1 MLKFKYVLNAMVSLV
16 FVGTL
21 CGYPIVA
28 ALSILI
34 DVENRMLSVPFR
46 ALILSSSLF
55 LVMFFLRRP
64 KKFSLCVSVWVF
76 FWMMFLSRLFLEF
89 FFNNEALIFDWGE
102 MILYSIGVCFLP
114 SLAFLFVKQDF
125 YASIDLKTVVL
136 ACVTAMLLTA
146 LAIGK
151 EFDFA
156 ILLAGRIETDTLNP
170 IALGHLGLT
179 AMLLSIWTL
188 LHSKNT
194 NVTRLFLVVSIVVSF
209 VCVLASG
216 SRGPIFSMLVVS
228 LLYFINNMSVISLK
242 KVLLMFVGVFVVVII
257 LSVLYQSDI
266 YMVKRL
272 TSSFFSDASRDS
284 LATNSFQA
292 FEEHFFLG
300 AWYPFSSYPH
310 NLILESFMALGIFG
324 GLSFFFVFISTSYFA
339 YTLLKDANLGWVS
352 ILYFQYST
360 FVLVSS
366 SLFYANQYWIL
377 SAAVIGLY
385 LRKVRQGG
393 SNYI

>member
-1 MLKFKYVLNAMVSLV
+1 MVSLV
-16 FVGTL
+16 FIGTL

-28 ALSILI
+28 AISILVDI
-34 DVENRMLSVPFR
+34 ENRMLSVPFR
-46 ALILSSSLF
+46 ALILLTSLS
-55 LVMFFLRRP
+55 LLMFFLKNP
-64 KKFSLCVSVWVF
+64 KRFSLYVSVWVF
-76 FWMMFLSRLFLEF
+76 FWMIFLSRLFLEYF
-89 FFNNEALIFDWGE
+89 LNNEALIFDWNE
-102 MILYSIGVCFLP
+102 MILYSIGVCFIP
-114 SLAFLFVKQDF
+114 SLPFLFVKQDF
-125 YASIDLKTVVL
+125 YTSIDLKIVVL
-136 ACVTAMLLTA
+136 VCLIAILLTA

-156 ILLAGRIETDTLNP
+156 VLLAGRIETDTLNP

-188 LHSKNT
+188 LHSENT

-216 SRGPIFSMLVVS
+216 SRGPVFSMLVVF

-242 KVLLMFVGVFVVVII
+242 KVLLIFVGVTIFSIV
-257 LSVLYQSDI
+257 LLFLYQSDI

-284 LATNSFQA
+284 LAADSFQA
-292 FEEHFFLG
+292 FADNWFLG
-300 AWYPFSSYPH
+300 VWYPFSSYPH
-310 NLILESFMALGIFG
+310 NLILESFMSLGVFG
-324 GLSFFFVFISTSYFA
+324 GVSFCFIYA
-339 YTLLKDANLGWVS
+339 YTSFMAYSLIKEKSFGWVS

-366 SLFYANQYWIL
+366 SLFYANQYWVL
-377 SAAVIGLY
+377 SAAIVGLY
-385 LRKVRQGG
+385 LQKIRTEGG
-393 SNYI
+393 GQTF